1 MGMREA
7 TTTDT
12 LLLDQFPPGEGEG
25 DGVIVELKFVALA
38 LDIAAMGGEY
48 AHIPSA
54 IAHVWVSS
62 GRSASPA
69 AFLVRIIAIFSFA
82 SRAKTQPQM

>member
-1 MGMREA
+1 MGRREG
-7 TTTDT
+7 TTTET

-25 DGVIVELKFVALA
+25 DGVAVKFVALA
-38 LDIAAMGGEY
+38 LDAAIMSGEY
-48 AHIPSA
+48 VHIPSA

-69 AFLVRIIAIFSFA
+69 ACLVSIIAIFSFA
-82 SRAKTQPQM
+82 SLAKKQPQM